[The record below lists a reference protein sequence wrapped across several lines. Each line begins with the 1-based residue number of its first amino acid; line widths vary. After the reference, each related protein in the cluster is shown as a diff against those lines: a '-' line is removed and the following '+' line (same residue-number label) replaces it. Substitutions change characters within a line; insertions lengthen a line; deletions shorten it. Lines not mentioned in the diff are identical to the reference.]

1 MPPSALPPVEALNAL
16 DEDAFLAALTLLFE
30 GRTPLGHG
38 LFARRPF
45 ASYEALI
52 DAAGEVC
59 GALTLEEVR
68 QVIDAHP
75 RIGVPREALARVS
88 VRSFEEQGY
97 AAPPSA
103 VETRTRQELAALNER
118 YERRFGFRFVVFVNR
133 RTQAAILPEFR
144 ARLGRDADEERRTAL
159 DAILAIARDRLSRF
173 A

>member
-1 MPPSALPPVEALNAL
+1 MPLPALEDLNAL
-16 DEDAFLAALTLLFE
+16 DEEGFLAALSLLFE
-30 GRTPLGHG
+30 GRTPLGRG

-52 DAAGEVC
+52 EEADAVCRALSLAEVC
-59 GALTLEEVR
+59 

-75 RIGVPREALARVS
+75 RIGAPRESLARVS
-88 VRSFEEQGY
+88 VRSYEEQGY

-103 VETRTRQELAALNER
+103 VEARVQSELAALNER

-133 RTQAAILPEFR
+133 RSQAAILPEFR
-144 ARLGRDADEERRTAL
+144 ARLGRDAEEERRAAL

>member
-1 MPPSALPPVEALNAL
+1 MPLPALEDLNTL
-16 DEDAFLAALTLLFE
+16 DEEGFLAALSLLFE
-30 GRTPLGHG
+30 GRTPLGRG
-38 LFARRPF
+38 LYARRPF

-52 DAAGEVC
+52 VEAAAVC
-59 GALTLEEVR
+59 RALGPNELRE
-68 QVIDAHP
+68 VIDAHP
-75 RIGVPREALARVS
+75 RIGAPREALARVS

-103 VETRTRQELAALNER
+103 VETRARQELAALNER

-144 ARLGRDADEERRTAL
+144 ARLGRTADEERAAAL
-159 DAILAIARDRLSRF
+159 DAIVAIARDRLSRL

>member
-1 MPPSALPPVEALNAL
+1 MLPALEDLNGL
-16 DEDAFLAALTLLFE
+16 DEEAFLAALTLLFE
-30 GRTPLGHG
+30 GRTPLGRG

-52 DAAGEVC
+52 EEAGAVC
-59 GALTLEEVR
+59 RSLSLEETH

-75 RIGVPREALARVS
+75 RIGAPREALARVS
-88 VRSFEEQGY
+88 VRSYEEQGY
-97 AAPPSA
+97 AAAPSA
-103 VETRTRQELAALNER
+103 VEARVQSELATLNER

-133 RTQAAILPEFR
+133 RSQAAILPEFR
-144 ARLGRDADEERRTAL
+144 ARLGRGADEERRAAL